1 MVRKEL
7 PAHRSLVPVLGCV
20 ESRDESGFSVRLYHQ
35 TQCDLEQVTF
45 PLWTSVSPRAKWDH
59 WTLRQQDNWEQHG
72 LGVTLRI
79 PAQPLRNWVMLC
91 ERLDLTEPQFLYLRR
106 GYEHMPTS

>member
-35 TQCDLEQVTF
+35 TQCDLEQVTC
-45 PLWTSVSPRAKWDH
+45 PLWTSVSP
-59 WTLRQQDNWEQHG
+59 
-72 LGVTLRI
+72 
-79 PAQPLRNWVMLC
+79 
-91 ERLDLTEPQFLYLRR
+91 
-106 GYEHMPTS
+106 